1 MLSDN
6 PRSTGR
12 DAAYRS
18 RLRSPTR
25 RAAAADGLLT
35 PCERDGSDVTGRS
48 GGLRVSHG
56 DRTKREESRPLRRLN
71 YLSDLVFRSHRAVTQ
86 FGGLSR
92 VQSPTTSA
100 SPPRSAAGRRARRAG
115 SCCNTWTTSSGAAI
129 SCSARASVR
138 RQARTGPRSASRVL
152 RCEPVERA
160 RRTGRGTWDRT
171 VATDNGVGR
180 GLSAGREPGRGRD
193 RAPLQPRGETSC
205 TT

>member
-1 MLSDN
+1 LSDIMLSDN

-18 RLRSPTR
+18 RLRSSTR

-56 DRTKREESRPLRRLN
+56 DCTKREESRPLRRLN

-86 FGGLSR
+86 SGGLSR

-115 SCCNTWTTSSGAAI
+115 SCCNTWTTSSGASI
-129 SCSARASVR
+129 SCSARA
-138 RQARTGPRSASRVL
+138 P
-152 RCEPVERA
+152 
-160 RRTGRGTWDRT
+160 
-171 VATDNGVGR
+171 
-180 GLSAGREPGRGRD
+180 SAGRRGPDPAAR
-193 RAPLQPRGETSC
+193 RECSGASQSNAQGGQEGARGIERSPPITAWVAD
-205 TT
+205 